1 MKKTVFLLL
10 GIMMAATLSA
20 KGWMQDTPPPRP
32 GYYQF
37 MVFRLTEELSLSEE
51 QAERFFPLHRSY
63 QDQKRLIHHKMAM
76 LSEESYEKKNVDKA
90 ELERYKNQVK
100 QLALEEIELDAAFYA
115 DLEQF
120 LRPEQV
126 LHFIFFDH
134 HFRNELSR
142 ELKERYGDDKPDKK
156 HRKK

>member
-1 MKKTVFLLL
+1 MKKTVILLL
-10 GIMMAATLSA
+10 GIMIAAMLSA
-20 KGWMQDTPPPRP
+20 KGWMQDAPPSRP
-32 GYYQF
+32 AYYQF
-37 MVFRLTEELSLSEE
+37 MVFRLTEDLSLSEE

-63 QDQKRLIHHKMAM
+63 QDQKRLIHHKTAM
-76 LSEESYEKKNVDKA
+76 LSKDAYEKKNIDKA
-90 ELERYKNQVK
+90 GLERYKDQVK
-100 QLALEEIELDAAFYA
+100 QLALEEIELDAAFYV

-142 ELKERYGDDKPDKK
+142 ELKERYGNDTPGKK